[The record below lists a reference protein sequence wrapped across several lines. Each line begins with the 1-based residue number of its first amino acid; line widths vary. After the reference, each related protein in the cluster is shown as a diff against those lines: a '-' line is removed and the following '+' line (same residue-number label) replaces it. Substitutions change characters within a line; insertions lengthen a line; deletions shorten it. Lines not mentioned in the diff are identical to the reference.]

1 MCGGCPWQHLSY
13 EAQLSAKRDNVV
25 AALTRTAHFDAARA
39 DELRDITVIST
50 VTIREKPFETFLA
63 TKDND
68 QVRFSSAHFS
78 GNDNEVIF
86 GNMTSAHGVN
96 ISIHGN
102 HNRLIFGDRNYLVGC
117 GFFVEDDCNRVE
129 LAEHVYVY
137 SKTEIS
143 AIEGTEVY
151 IGKDSLLSANI
162 MIRTGDSHVI
172 FDNTTGERVNDSANI
187 SIHDHV
193 WLGNGC
199 KVLKGSQIPADCVI
213 AAGAIVTHNCP
224 DETNVVLGGIP
235 AKILRRGI
243 GWNNIR

>member
-1 MCGGCPWQHLSY
+1 MNKVNLKKIYTKYKRFFCPLLYGINRLFGVRIRNRGKNNRVQGLSH
-13 EAQLSAKRDNVV
+13 SI
-25 AALTRTAHFDAARA
+25 
-39 DELRDITVIST
+39 LRKTHIHI
-50 VTIREKPFETFLA
+50 
-63 TKDND
+63 
-68 QVRFSSAHFS
+68 S

-86 GNMTSAHGVN
+86 GNMTSAHGVS